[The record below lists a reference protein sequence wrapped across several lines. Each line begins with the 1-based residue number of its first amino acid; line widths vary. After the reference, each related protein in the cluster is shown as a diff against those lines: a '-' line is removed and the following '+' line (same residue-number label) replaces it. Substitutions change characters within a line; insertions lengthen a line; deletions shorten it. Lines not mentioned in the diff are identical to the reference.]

1 MYSQSGDPWELGTRW
16 YEQRKYAITLAM
28 LPNERYAHAFEPGCS
43 VGEMGLLEKRPRSA
57 EVVADE
63 DVEAYLLTEEGFEI
77 ILHEHPRIARA
88 LLASI
93 ARQLAHRL
101 RDTSDELR
109 SLAH

>member
-1 MYSQSGDPWELGTRW
+1 MSVWRPGRPYVDLKRGSVSIRVAGEHASLRLASLG
-16 YEQRKYAITLAM
+16 
-28 LPNERYAHAFEPGCS
+28 PGCS

-57 EVVADE
+57 EVIADE
-63 DVEAYLLTEEGFEI
+63 DVEAYLLTKEGFEM
-77 ILHEHPRIARA
+77 ILHEHPRIGRA

>member
-1 MYSQSGDPWELGTRW
+1 MRILKRGSVSIRVVGEDATLRLASLG
-16 YEQRKYAITLAM
+16 
-28 LPNERYAHAFEPGCS
+28 PGCS
-43 VGEMGLLEKRPRSA
+43 VGEMGLLEKQPRSA

-77 ILHEHPRIARA
+77 ILHEHPRIGRA
-88 LLASI
+88 LLGSI